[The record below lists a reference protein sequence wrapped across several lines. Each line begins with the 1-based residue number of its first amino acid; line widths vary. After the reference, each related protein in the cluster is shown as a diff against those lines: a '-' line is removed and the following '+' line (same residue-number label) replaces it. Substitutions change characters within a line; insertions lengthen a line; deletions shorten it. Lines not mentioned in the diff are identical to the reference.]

1 MEVGG
6 LRRVTGTGTAA
17 CAFSSLP
24 GDIETVTQV
33 REVAIASVADR
44 PVGDILHA
52 GYLLLACGK
61 RVLEYFSQIA
71 GAAVRRVIRRR
82 PEGDRLDGARAH
94 GEVLLH
100 EELVLARV
108 DLYILVNI

>member
-1 MEVGG
+1 MGG

-17 CAFSSLP
+17 GAISCLL
-24 GDIETVTQV
+24 GDIETVAQV
-33 REVAIASVADR
+33 RDVAIASCADR
-44 PVGDILHA
+44 LVGDVLHA
-52 GYLLLACGK
+52 GHLLLACSKGALQHLAQ
-61 RVLEYFSQIA
+61 VA

-82 PEGDRLDGARAH
+82 PEGDRLNGAGAH

-108 DLYILVNI
+108 DL